1 MKKIVTVTLMALMLS
16 LLVCSCTDTDEN
28 DISLSEALIEIEAE
42 AGSTSINI
50 KANCPWTASADVSWL
65 KVTPA
70 KGVND
75 AVLNCEWTANTE
87 PQQRTA
93 TITVQSGDVK
103 KTTRVVQSFSAKPQM
118 DMYSLTSGPE
128 YSNDR
133 KTIHYAFKP
142 AKIGV
147 DLACAVRVRNDNGVI
162 NSINVNIP
170 LYQKKYPVEGGLQYA
185 LLSEDKQSVWVTT
198 SNPNKLMQLSLDDG
212 HVMHDI
218 DLSFVP
224 RHICYNPYNK
234 KIYVLPEN
242 SNYEYGNFLCVID
255 PVSER
260 IDETITFDPAPDAHP
275 QHPTIYPYDLQFT
288 NDGF

>member
-103 KTTRVVQSFSAKPQM
+103 KTT
-118 DMYSLTSGPE
+118 L
-128 YSNDR
+128 
-133 KTIHYAFKP
+133 
-142 AKIGV
+142 
-147 DLACAVRVRNDNGVI
+147 VR
-162 NSINVNIP
+162 
-170 LYQKKYPVEGGLQYA
+170 Q
-185 LLSEDKQSVWVTT
+185 
-198 SNPNKLMQLSLDDG
+198 
-212 HVMHDI
+212 
-218 DLSFVP
+218 P
-224 RHICYNPYNK
+224 R
-234 KIYVLPEN
+234 L
-242 SNYEYGNFLCVID
+242 F
-255 PVSER
+255 R
-260 IDETITFDPAPDAHP
+260 
-275 QHPTIYPYDLQFT
+275 
-288 NDGF
+288 